1 MPALSSSRPRWGDQ
15 FDEDDV
21 LPASVQK
28 EDEHGMKTVIEY
40 FRNEKGEAF
49 KKSTKLKV
57 VSVERKVYKVRFIRL
72 RG

>member
-1 MPALSSSRPRWGDQ
+1 MPALSNSRPRWGDQ

-28 EDEHGMKTVIEY
+28 GPDEHGMKTAIDY

-49 KKSTKLKV
+49 KKTTKLKV
-57 VSVERKVYKVRFIRL
+57 VTVERKVYKVI
-72 RG
+72 

>member
-1 MPALSSSRPRWGDQ
+1 
-15 FDEDDV
+15 
-21 LPASVQK
+21 
-28 EDEHGMKTVIEY
+28 MKTVIEY